1 MSGSSKSVPST
12 KGTSTLVRPRFAP
25 GMLLQHDDLDQIS
38 DYTRDLTRLLFRSFF
53 GCGVICGL
61 IVKPDPKC
69 GQDAIIIGAG
79 IGLDCA
85 GDPIYVP
92 RDARVVLDENCERN
106 PNDVL
111 WVVLCATS
119 RCCAPRPSMC
129 PGDDDEDD
137 STSCTRERDGF
148 EIRVVPQRP
157 RCACSCVSDEPQQDP
172 AVPVA
177 VAVAAVPRSSAR
189 DCRCADP
196 NDPCYKD
203 HYLGICGC
211 GCDDCARGSSC
222 DCILLAKLTR
232 KGDGDAATWA
242 VDHSV
247 RRFIRP
253 VLMRDPQST
262 IDPQGRPAQGMAA
275 EVKPA
280 AAAAVAPAPAPA
292 PAVGTPEFKPATTTR
307 SLGGTRRR
315 RTTKPIL

>member
-25 GMLLQHDDLDQIS
+25 GMLLQHDDLDLIG
-38 DYTRDLTRLLFRSFF
+38 DYTRDLSRLLFRSFF

-61 IVKPDPKC
+61 VVKPDPKC
-69 GQDAIIIGAG
+69 GQDTIVVGAG

-92 RDARVVLDENCERN
+92 KDTRVVLDENCQPN
-106 PNDVL
+106 SNDVL

-119 RCCAPRPSMC
+119 KCCAPRPSMC
-129 PGDDDEDD
+129 PGDDEEDP
-137 STSCTRERDGF
+137 TACTREREGF

-157 RCACSCVSDEPQQDP
+157 KCACSCVRDEQAQTP
-172 AVPVA
+172 A
-177 VAVAAVPRSSAR
+177 VAVAAATVPKLYVNTSR
-189 DCRCADP
+189 DCQCADP
-196 NDPCYKD
+196 NDLCYKD

-211 GCDDCARGSSC
+211 GCDDCARGAGC
-222 DCILLAKLTR
+222 DCILLAKLT
-232 KGDGDAATWA
+232 KQEDGDNVTWQ

-253 VLMRDPQST
+253 VLMRDPQPD
-262 IDPQGRPAQGMAA
+262 IDKMNTKYVVKAD
-275 EVKPA
+275 VKPA
-280 AAAAVAPAPAPA
+280 PAPQPAPA
-292 PAVGTPEFKPATTTR
+292 PAVDKPVVKPATTTPP
-307 SLGGTRRR
+307 LGGIRAR